1 MEKKIIL
8 LIGPD
13 RSGSSIFS
21 KILHTFDELNGVLK
35 LNKNKDYNNPTGYYE
50 SKTFVDLNEDILK
63 LFNKT
68 NYDTS
73 FEFFNKKNLEY
84 EVLDKFEKR
93 INSFISSEVKHKVT
107 IIKDPRLFK
116 MHKMWEKIFKLSKI
130 ETKKVITWRGIDQ
143 MALSLKNRSHI
154 PQINYMI
161 YLIIGLLNL
170 SEEDK
175 IYLFSYNMFSSYNEF
190 IKLSNFLNLNFKI
203 SEEKFKNAISDFQPH
218 NKQYHDKLLNK
229 KFDDIILK
237 LSKYLSSGVMNIRSI
252 KNEIT
257 KNKIINE
264 IINDQILLEN
274 IDQVALSWKYILNL
288 KRDHEKLIK
297 KLKKLGLKNF

>member
-1 MEKKIIL
+1 
-8 LIGPD
+8 
-13 RSGSSIFS
+13 
-21 KILHTFDELNGVLK
+21 
-35 LNKNKDYNNPTGYYE
+35 
-50 SKTFVDLNEDILK
+50 
-63 LFNKT
+63 
-68 NYDTS
+68 
-73 FEFFNKKNLEY
+73 
-84 EVLDKFEKR
+84 
-93 INSFISSEVKHKVT
+93 
-107 IIKDPRLFK
+107 
-116 MHKMWEKIFKLSKI
+116 
-130 ETKKVITWRGIDQ
+130 
-143 MALSLKNRSHI
+143 
-154 PQINYMI
+154 MI

-175 IYLFSYNMFSSYNEF
+175 IYLFNYNMFNSYNEF

-297 KLKKLGLKNF
+297 KLKKLDLKNF